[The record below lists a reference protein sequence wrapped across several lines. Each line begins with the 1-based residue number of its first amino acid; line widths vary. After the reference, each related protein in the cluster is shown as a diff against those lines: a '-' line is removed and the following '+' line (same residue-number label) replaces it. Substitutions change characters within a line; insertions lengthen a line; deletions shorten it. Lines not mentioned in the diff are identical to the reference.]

1 MVLALG
7 TTTSVFFMATINEP
21 KLSEQAITLERQYKI
36 QTQGEES
43 TRIEEEAANLSGAN
57 GKDWRAWLG
66 KGTFYVHGMVY
77 MLVRV
82 AVNVTMTV
90 QPFYLEKALKF
101 KAEQSHRN
109 YCMYYTGFK
118 PEDNQPTPFEL
129 SAVPLGSYITSLIFS
144 IWF

>member
-1 MVLALG
+1 MIN
-7 TTTSVFFMATINEP
+7 INEP
-21 KLSEQAITLERQYKI
+21 KLSADAVRLEREYKVAI
-36 QTQGEES
+36 YGVES
-43 TRIEEEAANLSGAN
+43 TRIEEEANNSSSDS
-57 GKDWRAWLG
+57 GKDWKAWLG
-66 KGTFYVHGMVY
+66 KGTFYVHGFVY

-101 KAEQSHRN
+101 GADNSHNNR
-109 YCMYYTGFK
+109 CIYYQK
-118 PEDNQPTPFEL
+118 YHPDEVYNVPTPFEL